1 MSAPPSTRPPAPPMT
16 DLEIVEVRL
25 LNADLK
31 AKRRVVAGTLSH
43 EEYAGL
49 RRRFDAALAAVR
61 LLAVALD
68 TPSIAA
74 LTYQRGTP

>member
-1 MSAPPSTRPPAPPMT
+1 MT